1 MPNNEGKCPY
11 VCDNC
16 CQTYITTPAMCR
28 NCVLAN
34 LNCDTKNNMCNPA
47 TGCEGKCNN
56 CCQLYISKEAC
67 PVCTASECK

>member
-1 MPNNEGKCPY
+1 
-11 VCDNC
+11 
-16 CQTYITTPAMCR
+16 MCR